1 MTTSVDHIGISIPN
15 IYEATE
21 WYKNTFDLFQISE
34 VMEVCSESD
43 EIASDVF
50 ENKFKKFKIV
60 HMCTSDGVG
69 VELFEFVDPK
79 NESPQNNFQFWK
91 TGIFHIAFTT
101 KNIEEVCKKIFT
113 SGGKQK
119 SKIWNLFKNKPYKIC
134 YCEDPWGNIIELSS
148 HPYSVIWS
156 NYTKPHIQK

>member
-15 IYEATE
+15 IHEAIE
-21 WYKNTFDLFQISE
+21 WYKKTFDIFQISE
-34 VMEVCSESD
+34 VMEICSESD

-69 VELFEFVDPK
+69 VELFEFIDPK

-134 YCEDPWGNIIELSS
+134 YYEDPWGNIIELSS